1 MMRGPKDAHM
11 IEYVNYGLHLLA
23 LGIVTG
29 LIVAVVRQ
37 MRRAR

>member
-1 MMRGPKDAHM
+1 MSTNHTQA
-11 IEYVNYGLHLLA
+11 IQYANYALHLLA

-29 LIVAVVRQ
+29 LIVAVIRR

>member
-1 MMRGPKDAHM
+1 MFSANHTQA
-11 IEYVNYGLHLLA
+11 IQYANYALHLLA

-29 LIVAVVRQ
+29 LIAAVVRQ